1 MADRTKNVLDETTW
15 EFLKT
20 GWWISHILA
29 IVIVAYLGFLFW
41 PR

>member
-1 MADRTKNVLDETTW
+1 MADKTKNVLDETTW

-20 GWWISHILA
+20 GWWISHILV